1 MGKYVRL
8 ITYISQIFLSMIIP
22 IAICFTIGHFID
34 RKLGTGFVCIIMFF
48 VGAFAGASSVY
59 RLIKKE
65 INNDKKG
72 DRNES
77 GKGNSL

>member
-22 IAICFTIGHFID
+22 IAVCFALGYFID
-34 RKLGTGFVCIIMFF
+34 KKLGTGFVCIIMFF
-48 VGAFAGASSVY
+48 VGAAAGASSVY
-59 RLIKKE
+59 RLVKKE